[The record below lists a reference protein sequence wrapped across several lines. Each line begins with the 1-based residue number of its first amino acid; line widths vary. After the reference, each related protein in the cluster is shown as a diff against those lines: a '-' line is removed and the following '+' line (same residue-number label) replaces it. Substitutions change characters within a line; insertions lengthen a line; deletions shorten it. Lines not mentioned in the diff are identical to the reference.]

1 MQLHAIIYSSHKQD
15 LKPKP
20 GSFLW
25 SLLLLLVE
33 RKMVRGHDMPVD
45 TCALIPTYAKKFGG
59 GVSEG
64 ASKTGKPGNE
74 VGNIIY

>member
-1 MQLHAIIYSSHKQD
+1 
-15 LKPKP
+15 
-20 GSFLW
+20 
-25 SLLLLLVE
+25 
-33 RKMVRGHDMPVD
+33 MPVD

-74 VGNIIY
+74 VGNIIYWLMKFLGMQQFTWALVF